1 MNSKSFLQVSP
12 LSPSQSLPVSS
23 FLFPSSFSLPCPSP
37 LIPSLPLLLPRL
49 GLQRQ
54 HCAWESAEGC
64 RGRWKWGQISFNKLC
79 LSLQLLFG
87 KQASCHSGPEPAK
100 CLILGWA
107 PGPQPQTTVYGISKC
122 SPSAVP
128 QAINISFCNREVGL
142 WNLSVHPAEPLPG
155 CRFIFTQIA
164 LLLFK
169 IESGDIYQVP
179 VCQSSQY

>member
-12 LSPSQSLPVSS
+12 LSPSQSLSVSS

-37 LIPSLPLLLPRL
+37 LTPSLPLLLPCL
-49 GLQRQ
+49 GLQRR

-122 SPSAVP
+122 IPSAVR
-128 QAINISFCNREVGL
+128 QAINISFCNGAVKSIRSSCRASARL
-142 WNLSVHPAEPLPG
+142 PLYFHAN
-155 CRFIFTQIA
+155 CIIA
-164 LLLFK
+164 L
-169 IESGDIYQVP
+169 
-179 VCQSSQY
+179 

>member
-1 MNSKSFLQVSP
+1 MNSKYFLQVSP
-12 LSPSQSLPVSS
+12 LSPSQSLSVSS

-37 LIPSLPLLLPRL
+37 LTPSLPLLLLCL

-122 SPSAVP
+122 SPSAVQ
-128 QAINISFCNREVGL
+128 QAINISFCNGEMGP

-155 CRFIFTQIA
+155 CLFIFTQIA

-179 VCQSSQY
+179 VCQSSQN

>member
-23 FLFPSSFSLPCPSP
+23 FLSPSSFSLPCPSP
-37 LIPSLPLLLPRL
+37 LTPSLPLLLPRL

-128 QAINISFCNREVGL
+128 QAINISFCNGEVGP

-155 CRFIFTQIA
+155 CLFIFTQIA